1 MFEQA
6 LAQCGN
12 AGTLGLIATF
22 SMGCPVLG
30 SPDCA
35 VQALKDRMRN
45 G

>member
-1 MFEQA
+1 MR
-6 LAQCGN
+6 QCGN

>member
-22 SMGCPVLG
+22 GMAWPVL
-30 SPDCA
+30 SSSDCA
-35 VQALKDRMRN
+35 VLARKDRMRN